1 MRSLKNKVLLGL
13 MVLPLFI
20 LPSCVDEPDCSL
32 NNEKLVDVKL
42 TITLPEPISKSVIT
56 KAPRTDYNTVND
68 LNVLIFNASG
78 NLIGSYYFNEG
89 DGGDPPQSTVF
100 PTLPLNS
107 STLST
112 DITFYDVDPAY
123 DKFYL
128 VGNYGGPI
136 PTSVTTVGQLKNLKQ
151 IEATGIPT
159 KCMMYAE
166 ATANGGS
173 GMFTYLK
180 ADLVRT
186 LAMVTVQMQALA
198 DFRSDI
204 RITPTKIRLQN
215 VPDGCVLGSDLN
227 NAIGANL
234 VEAVSA
240 GDAALTST
248 WGTLTSTNPVLG
260 GHESTAIPLF
270 MFENKQG
277 NKTADTEQNKKVSD
291 KPNSSYLEV
300 EASYQ
305 YLVGTTVNKS
315 GTIIYRFSLGSDI
328 TTNFDVIRNYHYAVT
343 LQLSGWGGAFEDGHV
358 NSDGDLIIDGDVAGV
373 SWRVDLAL
381 RDWGFLQD
389 EFNFDAHEGY
399 AELQLIGT
407 SFSIER
413 ISGPTDMLAY
423 LDPGDGWTMIGNSAN
438 ANLDNN
444 LLKIVIM
451 PWRIAPGSE
460 YPTDPPYREM
470 ILRAR
475 HGSDPPQDVIFRQW
489 APIKLLENGTDDLY
503 MERFEETGA
512 YISGDPGNSNHTW
525 GYPNDILLGS
535 YLGFS
540 FTHGD
545 AADGFSNTL
554 YLYERDTQITTTGVS
569 VNSTAA
575 QRCLRKAGYDLNRIL
590 GASGINKTPV
600 EPSERAAWYLP
611 SKVELERVIGYVGDL
626 NDPYEF
632 HDPIKTTVDYWS
644 SSTPESFQTQTYFWD
659 HTVVPLIHPVN
670 PITTYTLDRTALKQV
685 RCVYRPS
692 KDPTIWALPFNPK
705 VYP

>member
-1 MRSLKNKVLLGL
+1 MKSFKNKVLLGL

-42 TITLPEPISKSVIT
+42 TITLPEPISKSVTT

-112 DITFYDVDPAY
+112 DITFYGVDPAY

-159 KCMMYAE
+159 KCMMFAE
-166 ATANGGS
+166 AASNGGS

-186 LAMVTVQMQALA
+186 LAMVTVKIEALA

-204 RITPTKIRLQN
+204 RITPTKIRLLN
-215 VPDGCVLGSDLN
+215 VPNSCVLGNNLDNIDDLD
-227 NAIGANL
+227 NAIGANS
-234 VEAVSA
+234 VTAVPT
-240 GDAALTST
+240 GDAAITTT
-248 WGTLTSTNPVLG
+248 WGTLTSTNTVLG

-277 NKTADTEQNKKVSD
+277 NKMTDTEQNKKISD

-328 TTNFDVIRNYHYAVT
+328 TTNFDVIRNHHYAVT

-358 NSDGDLIIDGDVAGV
+358 NSSGVLVIDGDAAGV

-389 EFNFDAHEGY
+389 EFNFDAHASSGTIPVAGNGWNLEWVSGDVWLRF
-399 AELQLIGT
+399 LQNGNG
-407 SFSIER
+407 SWK
-413 ISGPTDMLAY
+413 
-423 LDPGDGWTMIGNSAN
+423 DPKTSAN
-438 ANLDNN
+438 FDNTGG
-444 LLKIVIM
+444 LLKFYVV
-451 PWRIAPGSE
+451 PWRF
-460 YPTDPPYREM
+460 TDADYGTPYREFV
-470 ILRAR
+470 LRVR
-475 HGSDPPQDVIFRQW
+475 KGPEYQIVTFRQW
-489 APIKLLENGTDDLY
+489 SPIRLEPGLY
-503 MERFEETGA
+503 MERFEEA
-512 YISGDPGNSNHTW
+512 GNMITW
-525 GYPNDILLGS
+525 GYNGDVLAGTFGTGN
-535 YLGFS
+535 YS
-540 FTHGD
+540 FLFGGNE
-545 AADGFSNTL
+545 AIGWNNTL
-554 YLYERDTQITTTGVS
+554 YLYSRNATGS
-569 VNSTAA
+569 PAA
-575 QRCLRKAGYDLNRIL
+575 QLCMKKAGYDFTGVPGNAPIIP
-590 GASGINKTPV
+590 A
-600 EPSERAAWYLP
+600 ERAAYFMP
-611 SKVELERVIGYVGDL
+611 AKTELVKLVGYVGDIY
-626 NDPYEF
+626 DPEQF
-632 HDPIKTTVDYWS
+632 HDPVVTAEDYWS
-644 SSTPESFQTQTYFWD
+644 SSASDPDRTYTYFWQGVTTMPTPPIIITST
-659 HTVVPLIHPVN
+659 TVNRNLN
-670 PITTYTLDRTALKQV
+670 KRV
-685 RCVYRPS
+685 RCTYRP
-692 KDPTIWALPFNPK
+692 ALNP
-705 VYP
+705 